1 MKVLNIVETAYRA
14 TIEEQDDTIIWL
26 SHAMRGAGAELDI
39 LLQGN
44 AVNYGILEQDA
55 GGLAIG
61 SDPQTQ
67 PPDIVGDIETLIE
80 KGCKVFV
87 VTEDLKVRGIEESE
101 LIEGLSSISRSGLAA
116 CLNGY
121 DQVWHW

>member
-1 MKVLNIVETAYRA
+1 MNVLSIVETAYRA

-26 SHAMRGAGAELDI
+26 SHAIKGAGAGLDI

-44 AVNYGILEQDA
+44 AVNYGVLEQDA

-61 SDPQTQ
+61 KDPQTQ

-87 VTEDLKVRGIEESE
+87 ISEDLEARGIKNAE
-101 LIEGLSSISRSGLAA
+101 LLEGLSHISRSGLAE
-116 CLNGY
+116 CMNGY
-121 DQVWHW
+121 DLVWHW

>member
-1 MKVLNIVETAYRA
+1 MKVLSIVETAYRA

-26 SHAMRGAGAELDI
+26 SHAIKGAGADMDV

-44 AVNYGILEQDA
+44 AVNYGVLEQDA

-61 SDPQTQ
+61 KEPQTQ
-67 PPDIVGDIETLIE
+67 PPDIVGDIEALIE

-87 VTEDLKVRGIEESE
+87 VREDLDARGIKESE
-101 LIEGLSSISRSGLAA
+101 LLEGLNKVARSNLAD